1 MYKIGKVVLIK
12 GNEEFC
18 TMLRCKDGSEPGEIN
33 ELKELTRAVSDLY
46 SEVEKKLSKS
56 KRALKKYDTRGG
68 GM

>member
-1 MYKIGKVVLIK
+1 
-12 GNEEFC
+12 
-18 TMLRCKDGSEPGEIN
+18 MLRCKDGSEPGEIN